1 MQQKVNPTTQK
12 KFLCEGYLLKDFH
25 LLSQVRFS
33 IKCQI
38 SVQSMKKQNVQTPD
52 PVSFIESSHPL
63 LINTLE
69 CLKISAVHRRAER
82 KCHSYHRMLKDD
94 FNADEILTYLRFN

>member
-1 MQQKVNPTTQK
+1 
-12 KFLCEGYLLKDFH
+12 
-25 LLSQVRFS
+25 
-33 IKCQI
+33 
-38 SVQSMKKQNVQTPD
+38 MKKQDVQTSD